1 MKIYFSIYVMFKLM
15 KLIWLK
21 IKWNDLGLEYA
32 IFKLMSYLIN
42 VFGKNIAE
50 RGFDPPT
57 FELWAQRD
65 TTTPPC

>member
-1 MKIYFSIYVMFKLM
+1 MFKLM

-57 FELWAQRD
+57 FEL
-65 TTTPPC
+65 